1 VTNRRPTLWLAWLTR
16 AAWVAVLVV
25 GAPAI
30 DTATRSRGGAV
41 ADVARLGGGV
51 VWLAGVAALAV
62 PAVIT
67 LTAARLVVPLSVPA
81 AVIALSAGA
90 DTAEGIGFV
99 VAAVVAT
106 ALVLSAELGRSFVQA
121 SAYGDELRYP
131 LRAPL
136 AYAIAA
142 ALTWAVWAAALLAG
156 PLLLGDR
163 RWIVGVVVTAAAV
176 ALGWWGWPRWHKL
189 SRRWF
194 VIVPVG
200 VVVHDHVVLGETLMV
215 RRNDL
220 AGLRLAPADTQAADL
235 TGPATGHAVELLT
248 HEPVTAILAASPKQ
262 PRGTVIHLTGALI
275 SPTRPG
281 QVLAAA
287 RDRRMPVG

>member
-1 VTNRRPTLWLAWLTR
+1 VTNRPPTLWLAWLVR

-25 GAPAI
+25 ATPAI
-30 DTATRSRGGAV
+30 DTATGGRGDAV
-41 ADVARLGGGV
+41 ADVARYGGAAI
-51 VWLAGVAALAV
+51 WLAGVVALSV
-62 PAVIT
+62 PAVVT
-67 LTAARLVVPLSVPA
+67 LTAARVVVPLSVPA
-81 AVIALSAGA
+81 AAVALAAGA
-90 DTAEGIGFV
+90 DNAQAAGFV

-121 SAYGDELRYP
+121 SAYGDEARYP
-131 LRAPL
+131 LRPPL
-136 AYAIAA
+136 AYSMAA
-142 ALTWAVWAAALLAG
+142 VLTWVLWAAALLSG
-156 PLLLGDR
+156 PLLLADH
-163 RWIVGVVVTAAAV
+163 RWIAGAALTAIAVG
-176 ALGWWGWPRWHKL
+176 LGWWGWPRWHKL
-189 SRRWF
+189 ARRWF

-200 VVVHDHVVLGETLMV
+200 VVVHDHVVLAETLMV

-235 TGPATGHAVELLT
+235 TGPATGHALELLT

-262 PRGTVIHLTGALI
+262 PGGTAIHLTGALV

-287 RDRRMPVG
+287 RSRRMPVG